1 MRRVVQAV
9 VLVGALVLTSGCAL
23 IDRAGAAAVVD
34 GVRYTESQLNNDFVA
49 LDKALG
55 KEAQPG
61 TMDEVN
67 RNFIT
72 IFVSDQVMLK
82 AMADNNIEVN
92 KATVGKLRRSLE
104 KQLGSEKALEQFAA
118 TRGIAPNQIWMV
130 LRNSVVTTDLGAKL
144 IGGTNT
150 DDQNAAAQQYLAGL
164 AATMNIEVSPRFGSW
179 DPAQYATVAPL
190 DDLSVAAAAPA
201 AAQ

>member
-23 IDRAGAAAVVD
+23 IDRAGSAAVVD
-34 GVRYTESQLNNDFVA
+34 GVRYSETQLDADFVS
-49 LDKALG
+49 LNKALG
-55 KEAQPG
+55 KQQAPG

-72 IFVSDQVMLK
+72 IFISDQIMQKAAADNGIEVDK
-82 AMADNNIEVN
+82 AM
-92 KATVGKLRRSLE
+92 VGKLRRSLE
-104 KQLGSEKALEQFAA
+104 KQVGGEQALLQFAA

-130 LRNSVVTTDLGAKL
+130 LRNSVLTTDLGAKL

-150 DDQNAAAQQYLAGL
+150 DDQNAAAAQYLAGV
-164 AATMNIEVSPRFGSW
+164 AKTMNIEVAPRFGSW
-179 DPAQYATVAPL
+179 DPTQAVAVAPV
-190 DDLSVAAAAPA
+190 DDLSKAAT